1 MKLQK
6 ALIKNFRN
14 IESAEVDFTQG
25 VNLIRGNN
33 AQGKTSVLEAVYI
46 FARGRS
52 FRTNKEAEFIS
63 FDKDFSDIEI
73 EYEDVIRKNVM
84 EAYYNKNEKR
94 KMYKNGVQINKTSE
108 FIGNFRA
115 VLFTPDH
122 LSLIKSS
129 ASDRRLFLDIALS
142 QLDPKYIVKFKK
154 YNLLL
159 AERNAL
165 LKDKNAGNKETGILF
180 ETLAEQMAPAAAS
193 ITLMRQRYCERL
205 KKYVAEYFDQMTG
218 GVETA
223 VTEYES
229 CISDDNALPDDEKT
243 VSEMY
248 YKKLTENIAR
258 EINFKGSLYGP
269 HKDDVDIKLNGYSSR
284 KYCSQGQQRSLAIA
298 LKLAEGDIS
307 ADIKGEYP
315 VYLLDD
321 ISGELDSKRNAFF
334 MSQLKQRQ
342 IIITSCNMKNTKK
355 FDNVITMKNGGVVI

>member
-1 MKLQK
+1 MKL
-6 ALIKNFRN
+6 LYCGIKNFRN
-14 IESAEVDFTQG
+14 ISDAKIDFTEG
-25 VNLIRGNN
+25 LNLIRGNN

-52 FRTNKEAEFIS
+52 FRTNKEAEFIAFES
-63 FDKDFSDIEI
+63 ENSDIEI
-73 EYEDVIRKNVM
+73 EYEDSRRKNKM
-84 EAYYNKNEKR
+84 SAHYDKTEKR
-94 KMYKNGVQINKTSE
+94 KLYKNGIQINRTSE

-142 QLDPKYIVKFKK
+142 QIDPKYVAVLKK

-165 LKDKNAGNKETGILF
+165 LKDRRAEEKETEILF
-180 ETLAEQMAPAAAS
+180 ETLAEQMAPVAAS
-193 ITLMRQRYCERL
+193 ITVLRKEYCDRL
-205 KKYVAEYFDQMTG
+205 KKYVEDYFEQMTAG
-218 GVETA
+218 SETA

-229 CISDDNALPDDEKT
+229 CVTDEGDVLLNEKLVKELYLKKFTDN
-243 VSEMY
+243 
-248 YKKLTENIAR
+248 IFR
-258 EINFKGSLYGP
+258 EINMKTSLYGP
-269 HKDDVDIKLNGYSSR
+269 QKDDIDILLNGYSSR

-298 LKLAEGDIS
+298 LKLSEGDIS
-307 ADIKGEYP
+307 ADITGEYP

-334 MSQLKQRQ
+334 MSQLKERQ
-342 IIITSCNMKNTKK
+342 IIITSCNIKNNKK
-355 FDNVITMKNGGVVI
+355 FDNVITMKNGGVIQ

>member
-1 MKLQK
+1 MKL
-6 ALIKNFRN
+6 LECGVKNFRN
-14 IESAEVDFTQG
+14 IKDAKISFTDG
-25 VNLIRGNN
+25 VNLIKGNN
-33 AQGKTSVLEAVYI
+33 AQGKTTVLEAAYI

-52 FRTNKEAEFIS
+52 FRTNKEAEIIA
-63 FDKDFSDIEI
+63 FDSDTANIEI
-73 EYEDVIRKNVM
+73 YYKDRQSKNKM
-84 EAYYNKNEKR
+84 SAHYDREEKR
-94 KMYKNGVQINKTSE
+94 KLYKNGIQINRASE

-142 QLDPKYIVKFKK
+142 QINPKYIVQLKK

-165 LKDKNAGNKETGILF
+165 LKDRRAEEKETEILF
-180 ETLAEQMAPAAAS
+180 ETLAEQMAPVAAS
-193 ITLMRQRYCERL
+193 ITALRKEYCKRL
-205 KKYVAEYFDQMTG
+205 KKYVASYFEQMTA
-218 GVETA
+218 GVENA
-223 VTEYES
+223 DTEYES
-229 CISDDNALPDDEKT
+229 CVTDNDGALSDEKLIT
-243 VSEMY
+243 ELY
-248 YKKLTENIAR
+248 LKKFTENIAR

-269 HKDDVDIKLNGYSSR
+269 QKDDIDIKLNGYSSR

-307 ADIKGEYP
+307 ADISGEYP

-321 ISGELDSKRNAFF
+321 VSGELDSKRNTFF

-342 IIITSCNMKNTKK
+342 IIITSCNMKNNKK
-355 FDNVITMKNGGVVI
+355 FDNVITMKNGGVLI

>member
-1 MKLQK
+1 MKL
-6 ALIKNFRN
+6 LECGIKNFRN
-14 IESAEVDFTQG
+14 VSGANISFTDG
-25 VNLIRGNN
+25 VNLIKGNN
-33 AQGKTSVLEAVYI
+33 AHGKTTVLEAVYI

-52 FRTNKEAEFIS
+52 FRTNKEAEIINFES
-63 FDKDFSDIEI
+63 ENADIDI
-73 EYEDVIRKNVM
+73 LYEDRSSKNKM
-84 EAYYNKNEKR
+84 SAHYEREEKR
-94 KMYKNGVQINKTSE
+94 KLYKNGVQINRISE

-142 QLDPKYIVKFKK
+142 QINPRYIVYLKK

-159 AERNAL
+159 SERNAL
-165 LKDKNAGNKETGILF
+165 LKDKNAIENAVLF
-180 ETLAEQMAPAAAS
+180 ETLAEQMAPVAAS
-193 ITLMRQRYCERL
+193 ITLLRKEYCGRL
-205 KKYVAEYFDQMTG
+205 KKYVSEYFDQMTAG
-218 GVETA
+218 IEEAA
-223 VTEYES
+223 VEYES
-229 CISDDNALPDDEKT
+229 CLTDDSAVLCDEKT
-243 VSEMY
+243 VTDMYIKKFSE
-248 YKKLTENIAR
+248 NVAR

-269 HKDDVDIKLNGYSSR
+269 QKDDIDIKLNGYSSR

-307 ADIKGEYP
+307 ADISGEYP

-342 IIITSCNMKNTKK
+342 IIITSCNIKNTKK